1 MFKNLKRNKK
11 GFTLVE
17 LIIVIAI
24 IGILAAV
31 LVPTMIG
38 VVGKANAQKAGSD
51 LDATFKP
58 LQSAATSFTVDAKAT
73 DQSLA
78 AFIAYVNAAIAAED
92 PDLTQIDKTIKFVAV
107 KNTTDA
113 VVLPAVT
120 KNDKIMFVQMIDDD
134 NIRNIIGGISF
145 IQTIAAGSEAVT
157 PKANSFGS
165 TGTVPPI
172 TIGTE
177 GALTPIPLVAA
188 QS

>member
-58 LQSAATSFTVDAKAT
+58 LQSAATSFTVDAKET

-107 KNTTDA
+107 KSTTDP
-113 VVLPAVT
+113 VVLPSVT
-120 KNDKIMFVQMIDDD
+120 KGDKIMFVQMIDDN

-145 IQTIAAGSEAVT
+145 IQTITADTDAVE

-172 TIGTE
+172 TIGTTNP
-177 GALTPIPLVAA
+177 LTTIPLV
-188 QS
+188 SE